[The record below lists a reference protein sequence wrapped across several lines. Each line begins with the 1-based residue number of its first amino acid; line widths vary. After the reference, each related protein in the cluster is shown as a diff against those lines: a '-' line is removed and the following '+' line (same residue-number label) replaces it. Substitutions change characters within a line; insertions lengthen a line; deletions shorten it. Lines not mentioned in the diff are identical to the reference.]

1 MFERLRGTRDFLP
14 NEMAARKKVFSSIK
28 KTVEEFGFFETD
40 TPAIELFELYS
51 IKSGE
56 EIIEELY
63 AFEDKGGRM
72 ISLRPE
78 LTPSVVRVL
87 VSRAKEL
94 SFPVKWYSIPRLWRY
109 ERPQSGRLREFY
121 QLNIDIFGSE
131 DPRADTE
138 VISCAIKLLCDLG
151 FDESDIEVRIS
162 DRRMLQEF
170 LLNLRIE
177 IYQDVLKII
186 DKREKVSEK
195 DFNEMLTDLGL
206 SSTQIKEIVDFL
218 NSKGNF
224 LKSIENLSEL
234 YKGEGISNVI
244 ESLRKIAE
252 NLNDRGYEKFTTFDP
267 SIVRGLDYYTGMV
280 FEVHDRKR
288 EFRALFGG
296 GRYDNLAELFGGEHI
311 PAVGFGMGDAVLEL
325 MMRRKNIWPEEKVE
339 IDVFIATIGEVE
351 KEVSKVLTSL
361 RSCGFKV
368 DFDFMNR
375 NLSNQ
380 MKFANKLGANSLLI
394 IGERDLKEGN
404 VTLRDLKSGKE
415 SRISLDEFISSPS
428 NYLTKVL

>member
-63 AFEDKGGRM
+63 AFQDKGGRM

-170 LLNLRIE
+170 LLNLGIE
-177 IYQDVLKII
+177 SYQDVLKII

-195 DFNEMLTDLGL
+195 DFNEMLSEIGL
-206 SSTQIKEIVDFL
+206 SVTQIKEIEDFL

-224 LKSIENLSEL
+224 LKSIEKLSEL
-234 YKGEGISNVI
+234 HKGEGISNVI
-244 ESLRKIAE
+244 ESLRKIAQ
-252 NLNDRGYEKFTTFDP
+252 NLDDRGYGKFITFDP

-339 IDVFIATIGEVE
+339 IDVFIATIGNVE

-361 RSCGFKV
+361 RNCGFKV
-368 DFDFMNR
+368 DFDFMDR

-380 MKFANKLGANSLLI
+380 MKFANKLGASSLLI

-415 SRISLDEFISSPS
+415 SKISFDKFVSSPS

>member
-1 MFERLRGTRDFLP
+1 
-14 NEMAARKKVFSSIK
+14 

-63 AFEDKGGRM
+63 AFQDKGGRM

-131 DPRADTE
+131 DSRSDSE

-162 DRRMLQEF
+162 DRRMLHEF
-170 LLNLRIE
+170 LLNLGIDS
-177 IYQDVLKII
+177 YQDVLKII

-195 DFNEMLTDLGL
+195 DFNEMLTEIGM
-206 SSTQIKEIVDFL
+206 SATQIKEIEDFL

-224 LKSIENLSEL
+224 LKSIENLSKI

-339 IDVFIATIGEVE
+339 IDVFIATIGNVE
-351 KEVSKVLTSL
+351 KEVSKLLTSL
-361 RSCGFKV
+361 RNSGFRV
-368 DFDFMNR
+368 DFDFMSR

-404 VTLRDLKSGKE
+404 LTLRDLKSGEE
-415 SRISLDEFISSPS
+415 SKISFDKFVSTPS
-428 NYLTKVL
+428 KYLTKVL

>member
-131 DPRADTE
+131 DSRADTE

-170 LLNLRIE
+170 LSNLGIKN
-177 IYQDVLKII
+177 YQDVLKVI
-186 DKREKVSEK
+186 DKREKISEK
-195 DFNEMLTDLGL
+195 EFKEMLTEISLNI
-206 SSTQIKEIVDFL
+206 SQIKEIENFL
-218 NSKGNF
+218 NSKGDF
-224 LKSIENLSEL
+224 LKSIE
-234 YKGEGISNVI
+234 KISNEYKEEGLSKI
-244 ESLRKIAE
+244 LESLRKIAKD
-252 NLNDRGYEKFTTFDP
+252 LNDRGYEKFVSFDP
-267 SIVRGLDYYTGMV
+267 SIVRGLDYYTSMV

-311 PAVGFGMGDAVLEL
+311 PAIGFGMGDAVLEL
-325 MMRRKNIWPEEKVE
+325 MMKRKGIWPEERVE
-339 IDVFIATIGEVE
+339 LDIFIATIGQVE
-351 KEVSKVLTSL
+351 NEVSKLLTSL
-361 RSCGFKV
+361 RNSGFKV
-368 DFDFMNR
+368 DFDVMGR

-380 MKFANKLGANSLLI
+380 IKFANKLGAKSLLI

-404 VTLRDLKSGKE
+404 VTLRDLKSGDEVK
-415 SRISLDEFISSPS
+415 ISFNDFVSSPS
-428 NYLTKVL
+428 KYLTKVL

>member
-14 NEMAARKKVFSSIK
+14 HEMAARKKVFSSIK

-40 TPAIELFELYS
+40 TPAIELFDLYS

-63 AFEDKGGRM
+63 AFQDKGGRM
-72 ISLRPE
+72 ICLRPE
-78 LTPSVVRVL
+78 LTPSVVRLL

-131 DPRADTE
+131 DPKADTE

-151 FDESDIEVRIS
+151 FDKSDIEVRIS
-162 DRRMLQEF
+162 DRRLLQEF
-170 LLNLRIE
+170 LLTLGITNFHEVLRA
-177 IYQDVLKII
+177 I
-186 DKREKVSEK
+186 DKREKISSD
-195 DFNEMLTDLGL
+195 DFRLMLYNANLDDC
-206 SSTQIKEIVDFL
+206 QIKKIEEFL
-218 NSKGNF
+218 DSKGNF
-224 LKSIENLSEL
+224 LTTLEALSKQYMGESIS
-234 YKGEGISNVI
+234 IVI
-244 ESLRKIAE
+244 NSLLKIAQ
-252 NLNDRGYEKFTTFDP
+252 NLTDRGYEGFITFDP

-325 MMRRKNIWPEEKVE
+325 MMRRKNIWPEEKLE
-339 IDVFIATIGEVE
+339 LDIFIATIGNVDT
-351 KEVSKVLTSL
+351 EVSRLSTVL
-361 RSCGFKV
+361 RNNGFTV
-368 DFDFMNR
+368 DFDIMNR

-380 MKFANKLGANSLLI
+380 IKFASKLGAKFLLI
-394 IGERDLKEGN
+394 IGERDLKEGI
-404 VTLRDLKSGKE
+404 VTIRDLDSGKE
-415 SRISLDEFISSPS
+415 SKILLNEVISSPS
-428 NYLTKVL
+428 KYLTKVL

>member
-170 LLNLRIE
+170 LLNLGVE
-177 IYQDVLKII
+177 TYQDVLKII
-186 DKREKVSEK
+186 DKKEKVNET
-195 DFNEMLTDLGL
+195 DFIEMLTEIGL
-206 SSTQIKEIVDFL
+206 SAKQIKEIENFL

-234 YKGEGISNVI
+234 HKGEGISNVI
-244 ESLRKIAE
+244 ESLRKIAR
-252 NLNDRGYEKFTTFDP
+252 NLNDRGYEKFITFDP

-296 GRYDNLAELFGGEHI
+296 GRYDNLADLFGGEHI

-339 IDVFIATIGEVE
+339 IDVFIATIGDVE

-361 RSCGFKV
+361 RNCGFKV

-380 MKFANKLGANSLLI
+380 MKFANKLGASSLLI

-415 SRISLDEFISSPS
+415 SRISFDVFVSSPS

>member
-63 AFEDKGGRM
+63 AFQDKGGRM

-78 LTPSVVRVL
+78 LTPSIVRVL

-131 DPRADTE
+131 DPRSDSE

-162 DRRMLQEF
+162 DRRMLHEF
-170 LLNLRIE
+170 LLNLGIDS
-177 IYQDVLKII
+177 YQDVLKII
-186 DKREKVSEK
+186 DKREKVSEN
-195 DFNEMLTDLGL
+195 DFNEMLTEIGM
-206 SSTQIKEIVDFL
+206 SATQIKEIEDFL

-224 LKSIENLSEL
+224 LKSIENLSKI

-311 PAVGFGMGDAVLEL
+311 PD
-325 MMRRKNIWPEEKVE
+325 RKSV
-339 IDVFIATIGEVE
+339 V
-351 KEVSKVLTSL
+351 
-361 RSCGFKV
+361 
-368 DFDFMNR
+368 
-375 NLSNQ
+375 
-380 MKFANKLGANSLLI
+380 
-394 IGERDLKEGN
+394 
-404 VTLRDLKSGKE
+404 
-415 SRISLDEFISSPS
+415 
-428 NYLTKVL
+428 

>member
-14 NEMAARKKVFSSIK
+14 NEMAARKKVFSTIK

-40 TPAIELFELYS
+40 TPAIELFDLYS

-87 VSRAKEL
+87 VSRSKEL

-131 DPRADTE
+131 DARADTE

-151 FDESDIEVRIS
+151 FDDSDIEVRVS
-162 DRRMLQEF
+162 DRRLLQEF
-170 LLNLRIE
+170 LLTLGITNFH
-177 IYQDVLKII
+177 DVLRII
-186 DKREKVSEK
+186 DKREKISQN
-195 DFNEMLTDLGL
+195 DFKGMLFDINLDDC
-206 SSTQIKEIVDFL
+206 QINKIETFL
-218 NSKGNF
+218 DSKGD
-224 LKSIENLSEL
+224 LLQSIEELSKNH
-234 YKGEGISNVI
+234 KGEGISKVI
-244 ESLRKIAE
+244 ESLKKIAQ
-252 NLNDRGYEKFTTFDP
+252 NLHDRGYEKFISFDP

-325 MMRRKNIWPEEKVE
+325 MMRRKDIWPEEKLE
-339 IDVFIATIGEVE
+339 LDVFIATIGNVE
-351 KEVSKVLTSL
+351 KEVSKVSTVL
-361 RSCGFKV
+361 RDSGFRV
-368 DFDFMNR
+368 DFDLMSR

-380 MKFANKLGANSLLI
+380 IKFATKLGARSLLI
-394 IGERDLKEGN
+394 IGERDLKDGN
-404 VTLRDLKSGKE
+404 ITIRNLETGKE
-415 SRISLDEFISSPS
+415 SKILLSEVVSSPS
-428 NYLTKVL
+428 KHLTKVL

>member
-63 AFEDKGGRM
+63 AFQDKGGRM

-131 DPRADTE
+131 DPRSDSE

-162 DRRMLQEF
+162 DRRMLHEF
-170 LLNLRIE
+170 LLNLGIDS
-177 IYQDVLKII
+177 YQDVLKII

-195 DFNEMLTDLGL
+195 DFNEMLTEIGM
-206 SSTQIKEIVDFL
+206 SATQIKEIEDFL

-224 LKSIENLSEL
+224 LKSIENLSKI

-339 IDVFIATIGEVE
+339 IDVFIATIGNVE
-351 KEVSKVLTSL
+351 KEVSKLLTSL
-361 RSCGFKV
+361 RNSGFRV
-368 DFDFMNR
+368 DFDFMSR

-380 MKFANKLGANSLLI
+380 MKFANKLGASSLLI

-404 VTLRDLKSGKE
+404 LTLRDLKSGEE
-415 SRISLDEFISSPS
+415 SKISFDKFVSSPS
-428 NYLTKVL
+428 KYLTKVL

>member
-63 AFEDKGGRM
+63 AFQDKGGRM

-131 DPRADTE
+131 DPRSDSE

-162 DRRMLQEF
+162 DRRMLHEF
-170 LLNLRIE
+170 LLNLGIDS
-177 IYQDVLKII
+177 YQDVLKII
-186 DKREKVSEK
+186 DKREKVSEN
-195 DFNEMLTDLGL
+195 DFNEMLTEIGM
-206 SSTQIKEIVDFL
+206 SATQIKEIEDFL

-224 LKSIENLSEL
+224 LKSIENLSKI

-339 IDVFIATIGEVE
+339 IDVFIATIGNVE
-351 KEVSKVLTSL
+351 KEVSKLLTSL
-361 RSCGFKV
+361 RNSGFRV
-368 DFDFMNR
+368 DFDFMSR

-404 VTLRDLKSGKE
+404 LTLRDLKSGEE
-415 SRISLDEFISSPS
+415 SKISFDKFVSTPS
-428 NYLTKVL
+428 KYLTKVL

>member
-1 MFERLRGTRDFLP
+1 
-14 NEMAARKKVFSSIK
+14 MAARKKVFSSIK

-131 DPRADTE
+131 DSRADTE

-162 DRRMLQEF
+162 DRRILQEF
-170 LLNLRIE
+170 LSNLGIKN
-177 IYQDVLKII
+177 YQDVLKVI
-186 DKREKVSEK
+186 DKREKISEK
-195 DFNEMLTDLGL
+195 EFKEMLIEISLN
-206 SSTQIKEIVDFL
+206 SSQIEKVENFL
-218 NSKGNF
+218 NLKGNF
-224 LKSIENLSEL
+224 LKSIEN
-234 YKGEGISNVI
+234 ISNEYKEEGLSKI
-244 ESLRKIAE
+244 LESLRKIAQD
-252 NLNDRGYEKFTTFDP
+252 LNDRGYDKFVTFDP
-267 SIVRGLDYYTGMV
+267 SIVRGLDYYTSMV

-311 PAVGFGMGDAVLEL
+311 PAIGFGMGDAVLEL
-325 MMRRKNIWPEEKVE
+325 MMKRKGIWPEEKVE
-339 IDVFIATIGEVE
+339 LDIFIATIGQIEN
-351 KEVSKVLTSL
+351 EVSKLLTSL
-361 RSCGFKV
+361 RNSGFKV
-368 DFDFMNR
+368 DFDVMGR

-380 MKFANKLGANSLLI
+380 IKFANKLGAKSLLI
-394 IGERDLKEGN
+394 IGERDLKEGSI
-404 VTLRDLKSGKE
+404 TLRDLKSGDEVK
-415 SRISLDEFISSPS
+415 ISFNDFVSSPS
-428 NYLTKVL
+428 KYLTKVL

>member
-1 MFERLRGTRDFLP
+1 
-14 NEMAARKKVFSSIK
+14 MAARKKVFSSIK

-40 TPAIELFELYS
+40 TPAIELFDLYS

-63 AFEDKGGRM
+63 AFQDKGGRM
-72 ISLRPE
+72 ICLRPE
-78 LTPSVVRVL
+78 LTPSVVRLL

-131 DPRADTE
+131 DPKADTE

-151 FDESDIEVRIS
+151 FDKSDIEVRIS
-162 DRRMLQEF
+162 DRRLLQEF
-170 LLNLRIE
+170 LLTLGITNFHEVLRA
-177 IYQDVLKII
+177 I
-186 DKREKVSEK
+186 DKREKISSD
-195 DFNEMLTDLGL
+195 DFRLMLYNANLDDC
-206 SSTQIKEIVDFL
+206 QIKKIEEFL
-218 NSKGNF
+218 DSKGNF
-224 LKSIENLSEL
+224 LTTLEALSKQYMGESIS
-234 YKGEGISNVI
+234 IVI
-244 ESLRKIAE
+244 NSLLKIAQ
-252 NLNDRGYEKFTTFDP
+252 NLTDRGYEGFITFDP

-325 MMRRKNIWPEEKVE
+325 MMRRKNIWPEEKLE
-339 IDVFIATIGEVE
+339 LDIFIATIGNVDT
-351 KEVSKVLTSL
+351 EVSRLSTVL
-361 RSCGFKV
+361 RNNGFTV
-368 DFDFMNR
+368 DFDIMNR

-380 MKFANKLGANSLLI
+380 IKFASKLGAKFLLI
-394 IGERDLKEGN
+394 VGERDLKEGI
-404 VTLRDLKSGKE
+404 VTIRDLDSGKE
-415 SRISLDEFISSPS
+415 SKILLNEVISSPS
-428 NYLTKVL
+428 KYLTKVL

>member
-131 DPRADTE
+131 DSRSDSE

-162 DRRMLQEF
+162 DRRMLHEF
-170 LLNLRIE
+170 LLNLGIDS
-177 IYQDVLKII
+177 YQDVLKII

-195 DFNEMLTDLGL
+195 DFNEMLTEIGM
-206 SSTQIKEIVDFL
+206 SATQIKEIEDFL

-224 LKSIENLSEL
+224 LKSIENLSKI

-339 IDVFIATIGEVE
+339 IDVFIATIGNVE
-351 KEVSKVLTSL
+351 KEVSKLLTSL
-361 RSCGFKV
+361 RNSGFRV
-368 DFDFMNR
+368 DFDFMSR

-404 VTLRDLKSGKE
+404 LTLRDLKSGEE
-415 SRISLDEFISSPS
+415 SKISFDKFVSTPS
-428 NYLTKVL
+428 KYLTKVL

>member
-1 MFERLRGTRDFLP
+1 MFERLRGTRDSLP

-28 KTVEEFGFFETD
+28 KTIEEFGFFETD
-40 TPAIELFELYS
+40 TPAIELFDLYS

-94 SFPVKWYSIPRLWRY
+94 SFPAKWYSIPRLWRY

-131 DPRADTE
+131 DPRADVE
-138 VISCAIKLLCDLG
+138 VISCAIELLCDLG

-170 LLNLRIE
+170 LLNLGIE
-177 IYQDVLKII
+177 NYFDVLKII
-186 DKREKVSEK
+186 DKREKISEN
-195 DFNEMLTDLGL
+195 DFDEMLIGINLNDD
-206 SSTQIKEIVDFL
+206 QIKEIKTFL

-224 LKSIENLSEL
+224 LNSIGTLSKN
-234 YKGEGISNVI
+234 YKGAGVSKII
-244 ESLRKIAE
+244 ESLKKIAE
-252 NLNDRGYEKFTTFDP
+252 DLNDRGYEKFVTFDP

-296 GRYDNLAELFGGEHI
+296 GRYDNLAELFGGDHI

-325 MMRRKNIWPEEKVE
+325 MMRRKKIWPEEKVE
-339 IDVFIATIGEVE
+339 IDLFIATIGNVE
-351 KEVSKVLTSL
+351 KEVTKVLTSL
-361 RSCGFKV
+361 RGSGFKV
-368 DFDFMNR
+368 DFDIMNR

-380 MKFANKLGANSLLI
+380 IKFANKLGANYLLI
-394 IGERDLKEGN
+394 MGERDLKEGN
-404 VTLRDLKSGKE
+404 VTLRELKSGNETKVF
-415 SRISLDEFISSPS
+415 LNDFISSPS
-428 NYLTKVL
+428 SHLTKVL

>member
-14 NEMAARKKVFSSIK
+14 NEMVARKKVFSSIK

-131 DPRADTE
+131 DTRSDTE

-151 FDESDIEVRIS
+151 FDKSDIEVRIS
-162 DRRMLQEF
+162 DRRLLQEF
-170 LLNLRIE
+170 LLTLGITNSQDILRA
-177 IYQDVLKII
+177 I
-186 DKREKVSEK
+186 DKREKISND
-195 DFNEMLTDLGL
+195 DFRGMLYDVNLDDC
-206 SSTQIKEIVDFL
+206 QIKEIESFL
-218 NSKGNF
+218 DSKGNF
-224 LKSIENLSEL
+224 LTSLEILSKH
-234 YKGEGISNVI
+234 YKGESISIVI
-244 ESLRKIAE
+244 KSLLKIAQ
-252 NLNDRGYEKFTTFDP
+252 NLTERGYGEYITFDP

-288 EFRALFGG
+288 EYRALFGG

-325 MMRRKNIWPEEKVE
+325 MMKRKNIWPEEKLE
-339 IDVFIATIGEVE
+339 LDVFIATIGDVD
-351 KEVSKVLTSL
+351 KEVSKLSTVL
-361 RSCGFKV
+361 RNNGYKV
-368 DFDFMNR
+368 DFDLMNR

-380 MKFANKLGANSLLI
+380 IKFASKLGAKSLLI
-394 IGERDLKEGN
+394 VGERDLKEGN
-404 VTLRDLKSGKE
+404 ITLRDLDSGNETK
-415 SRISLDEFISSPS
+415 ISFKDIVSSPS

>member
-131 DPRADTE
+131 DSRADTE

-170 LLNLRIE
+170 LSNLGIKN
-177 IYQDVLKII
+177 YQDVLKVI
-186 DKREKVSEK
+186 DKREKISEK
-195 DFNEMLTDLGL
+195 EFKEMLTEISLN
-206 SSTQIKEIVDFL
+206 SSQIEKVENFL
-218 NSKGNF
+218 NLKGNF
-224 LKSIENLSEL
+224 LKSIE
-234 YKGEGISNVI
+234 KISNEYKEEGLLKI
-244 ESLRKIAE
+244 LESLRKIAQD
-252 NLNDRGYEKFTTFDP
+252 LNDRGYEKFVTFDP
-267 SIVRGLDYYTGMV
+267 SIVRGLDYYTSMV

-311 PAVGFGMGDAVLEL
+311 PAIGFGMGDAVLEL
-325 MMRRKNIWPEEKVE
+325 MMKRKGIWPEEKVE
-339 IDVFIATIGEVE
+339 LDIFIATIGQIEN
-351 KEVSKVLTSL
+351 EVSKLLTSL
-361 RSCGFKV
+361 RNSGFKV
-368 DFDFMNR
+368 DFDVMGR

-380 MKFANKLGANSLLI
+380 IKFANKLGAKSLLI
-394 IGERDLKEGN
+394 IGERDLKEGSI
-404 VTLRDLKSGKE
+404 TLRDLKSGDEVK
-415 SRISLDEFISSPS
+415 ISFNDFVSSPS
-428 NYLTKVL
+428 KYLTKVL

>member
-63 AFEDKGGRM
+63 AFQDKGGRM

-131 DPRADTE
+131 DSRSDSE

-162 DRRMLQEF
+162 DRRMLHEF
-170 LLNLRIE
+170 LLNLGIDS
-177 IYQDVLKII
+177 YQDVLKII
-186 DKREKVSEK
+186 DKREKVSEN
-195 DFNEMLTDLGL
+195 DFNEMLTEIGM
-206 SSTQIKEIVDFL
+206 SATQIKEIEDFL

-224 LKSIENLSEL
+224 LKSIENLSKI

-339 IDVFIATIGEVE
+339 IDVFIATIGNVE
-351 KEVSKVLTSL
+351 KEVSKLLTSL
-361 RSCGFKV
+361 RNSGFRV
-368 DFDFMNR
+368 DFDFMSR

-404 VTLRDLKSGKE
+404 LTLRDLKSGEE
-415 SRISLDEFISSPS
+415 SKISFDKFVSTPS
-428 NYLTKVL
+428 KYLTKVL

>member
-28 KTVEEFGFFETD
+28 KTIEEFGFFETD
-40 TPAIELFELYS
+40 TPAIELFDLYS

-94 SFPVKWYSIPRLWRY
+94 SFPAKWYSIPRLWRY

-131 DPRADTE
+131 DPRADVE
-138 VISCAIKLLCDLG
+138 VISCAIELLCDLG

-170 LLNLRIE
+170 LLNLGIE
-177 IYQDVLKII
+177 NYFDVLKII
-186 DKREKVSEK
+186 DKREKISEN
-195 DFNEMLTDLGL
+195 DFDEMLIGINLNDD
-206 SSTQIKEIVDFL
+206 QIKEIKTFL

-224 LKSIENLSEL
+224 LNSIGTLSKN
-234 YKGEGISNVI
+234 YKGVEVSKII
-244 ESLRKIAE
+244 KSLKKIAE
-252 NLNDRGYEKFTTFDP
+252 DLNDRGYEKFVTFDP

-296 GRYDNLAELFGGEHI
+296 GRYDNLAELFGGDHI

-325 MMRRKNIWPEEKVE
+325 MMRRKKIWPEEKVE
-339 IDVFIATIGEVE
+339 IDLFIATIGNVE
-351 KEVSKVLTSL
+351 KEVTKVLTSL
-361 RSCGFKV
+361 RGSGFKV
-368 DFDFMNR
+368 DFDIMNR

-380 MKFANKLGANSLLI
+380 IKFANKLGANYLLI
-394 IGERDLKEGN
+394 MGERDLKEGN
-404 VTLRDLKSGKE
+404 VTLRELKSGNETKVF
-415 SRISLDEFISSPS
+415 LNDFISSPS
-428 NYLTKVL
+428 SHLTKVL

>member
-28 KTVEEFGFFETD
+28 KTIEEFGFFETD
-40 TPAIELFELYS
+40 TPAIELFDLYS

-94 SFPVKWYSIPRLWRY
+94 SFPAKWYSIPRLWRY

-131 DPRADTE
+131 DPRADVE
-138 VISCAIKLLCDLG
+138 VISCAIELLCDLG

-170 LLNLRIE
+170 LLNLGIE
-177 IYQDVLKII
+177 NYFDVLKII
-186 DKREKVSEK
+186 DKREKISEN
-195 DFNEMLTDLGL
+195 DFDKMLIGINLNDD
-206 SSTQIKEIVDFL
+206 QIKEIKTFL

-224 LKSIENLSEL
+224 LNSIGTLSKN
-234 YKGEGISNVI
+234 YKGAGVSKII
-244 ESLRKIAE
+244 ESLKKIAE
-252 NLNDRGYEKFTTFDP
+252 DLNDRGYEKFVTFDP

-296 GRYDNLAELFGGEHI
+296 GRYDNLAELFGGDHI

-325 MMRRKNIWPEEKVE
+325 MMRRKKIWPEEKVE
-339 IDVFIATIGEVE
+339 IDLFIATIGNVE
-351 KEVSKVLTSL
+351 KEVTKVLTSL
-361 RSCGFKV
+361 RGSGFKV
-368 DFDFMNR
+368 DFDIMNR

-380 MKFANKLGANSLLI
+380 IKFANKLGANYLLI
-394 IGERDLKEGN
+394 MGERDLKEGN
-404 VTLRDLKSGKE
+404 VTLRELKSGNETKVF
-415 SRISLDEFISSPS
+415 LNDFISSPS
-428 NYLTKVL
+428 SHLTKVL

>member
-121 QLNIDIFGSE
+121 QLNIDIFGSD

-170 LLNLRIE
+170 LLNIGIE
-177 IYQDVLKII
+177 KYHDVLKII
-186 DKREKVSEK
+186 DKREKVSQK
-195 DFNEMLTDLGL
+195 DFKEMLLGL
-206 SSTQIKEIVDFL
+206 KISEPQIKEIDAFL

-224 LKSIENLSEL
+224 LESIENLSSSHKE
-234 YKGEGISNVI
+234 EGISQVI
-244 ESLRKIAE
+244 ESLRRIAQD
-252 NLNDRGYEKFTTFDP
+252 LNDRGFEKFITFDP

-339 IDVFIATIGEVE
+339 IDLFIATIGNVE
-351 KEVSKVLTSL
+351 KEVSKILTSL
-361 RSCGFKV
+361 RNSGYKV
-368 DFDFMNR
+368 DFDIMNR

-380 MKFANKLGANSLLI
+380 IKFANKLGAKSLLI
-394 IGERDLKEGN
+394 VGERDLKEGN
-404 VTLRDLKSGKE
+404 ITLRDLKTGNEAKITLE
-415 SRISLDEFISSPS
+415 EFVSSPS
-428 NYLTKVL
+428 KYLTKVL

>member
-14 NEMAARKKVFSSIK
+14 NEMAARKKVFSTIK

-40 TPAIELFELYS
+40 TPAIELFDLYS

-87 VSRAKEL
+87 VSRSKEL

-131 DPRADTE
+131 DARADTE

-151 FDESDIEVRIS
+151 FDDSDIEVRVS
-162 DRRMLQEF
+162 DRRLLQEF
-170 LLNLRIE
+170 LLTLGITNFH
-177 IYQDVLKII
+177 DVLRVI
-186 DKREKVSEK
+186 DKREKISGN
-195 DFNEMLTDLGL
+195 DFRAMLSDISLDDC
-206 SSTQIKEIVDFL
+206 QINKIDTFL
-218 NSKGNF
+218 DSKGD
-224 LKSIENLSEL
+224 LLQSIEELS
-234 YKGEGISNVI
+234 KNHKDEGISKVI
-244 ESLRKIAE
+244 ESLKKIAQ
-252 NLNDRGYEKFTTFDP
+252 NLHDRGYEKFISFDP

-325 MMRRKNIWPEEKVE
+325 MMRRKGIWPEEKLE
-339 IDVFIATIGEVE
+339 LDVFIATIGNVE
-351 KEVSKVLTSL
+351 KEVSKVSTVL
-361 RSCGFKV
+361 RDKGFRV
-368 DFDFMNR
+368 DFDLMNR

-380 MKFANKLGANSLLI
+380 IKFATKLGARSLLI
-394 IGERDLKEGN
+394 IGERDLKDGN
-404 VTLRDLKSGKE
+404 ITIRDLETGKE
-415 SRISLDEFISSPS
+415 SKILLSEIVSSPS
-428 NYLTKVL
+428 KHLTKVL

>member
-131 DPRADTE
+131 DSRADTE

-162 DRRMLQEF
+162 DRRILQEF
-170 LLNLRIE
+170 LSNLGIKN
-177 IYQDVLKII
+177 YQDVLKVI
-186 DKREKVSEK
+186 DKREKISEK
-195 DFNEMLTDLGL
+195 EFKEMLIEISLN
-206 SSTQIKEIVDFL
+206 SSQIEKVENFL
-218 NSKGNF
+218 NLKGNF
-224 LKSIENLSEL
+224 LKSIEN
-234 YKGEGISNVI
+234 ISNEYKEEGLSKI
-244 ESLRKIAE
+244 LESLRKIAQD
-252 NLNDRGYEKFTTFDP
+252 LNDRGYEKFVTFDP
-267 SIVRGLDYYTGMV
+267 SIVRGLDYYTSMV

-311 PAVGFGMGDAVLEL
+311 PAIGFGMGDAVLEL
-325 MMRRKNIWPEEKVE
+325 MMKRKGIWPEEKVE
-339 IDVFIATIGEVE
+339 LDIFIATIGQIEN
-351 KEVSKVLTSL
+351 EVSKLLTSL
-361 RSCGFKV
+361 RNSGFKV
-368 DFDFMNR
+368 DFDVMGR

-380 MKFANKLGANSLLI
+380 IKFANKLGAKSLLI
-394 IGERDLKEGN
+394 IGERDLKEGSI
-404 VTLRDLKSGKE
+404 TLRDLKSGDEVK
-415 SRISLDEFISSPS
+415 ISFNDFVSSPS
-428 NYLTKVL
+428 KYLTKVL

>member
-63 AFEDKGGRM
+63 AFQDKGGRM

-78 LTPSVVRVL
+78 LTPSIVRVL

-131 DPRADTE
+131 DPRSDSE

-162 DRRMLQEF
+162 DRRMLHEF
-170 LLNLRIE
+170 LLNLGIDS
-177 IYQDVLKII
+177 YQDVLKII
-186 DKREKVSEK
+186 DKREKVSEN
-195 DFNEMLTDLGL
+195 DFNEMLTEIGM
-206 SSTQIKEIVDFL
+206 SATQIKEIEDFL

-224 LKSIENLSEL
+224 LKSIENLSKI

-339 IDVFIATIGEVE
+339 IDVFIATIGNVE
-351 KEVSKVLTSL
+351 KEVSKLLTSL
-361 RSCGFKV
+361 RNSGFRV
-368 DFDFMNR
+368 DFDFMSR

-404 VTLRDLKSGKE
+404 LTLRDLKSGEE
-415 SRISLDEFISSPS
+415 SKISFDKFVSTPS
-428 NYLTKVL
+428 KYLTKVL

>member
-63 AFEDKGGRM
+63 AFQDKGGRM

-131 DPRADTE
+131 DSRSDSE

-162 DRRMLQEF
+162 DRRMLHEF
-170 LLNLRIE
+170 LLNLGIDS
-177 IYQDVLKII
+177 YQDVLKII

-195 DFNEMLTDLGL
+195 DFNEMLTEIGM
-206 SSTQIKEIVDFL
+206 SATQIKEIEDFL

-224 LKSIENLSEL
+224 LKSIENLSKI

-339 IDVFIATIGEVE
+339 IDVFIATIGNVE
-351 KEVSKVLTSL
+351 KEVSKLLTSL
-361 RSCGFKV
+361 RNSGFRV
-368 DFDFMNR
+368 DFDFMSR

-380 MKFANKLGANSLLI
+380 MKFANKLGASSLLI
-394 IGERDLKEGN
+394 VGERDLKEGN
-404 VTLRDLKSGKE
+404 VTLRDLKSGEE
-415 SRISLDEFISSPS
+415 SKISFDKFVSSPS

>member
-28 KTVEEFGFFETD
+28 KSVEEFGFFETD

-170 LLNLRIE
+170 LLNLGIKN
-177 IYQDVLKII
+177 YHDVLKII
-186 DKREKVSEK
+186 DKREKITER
-195 DFNEMLTDLGL
+195 DFKEMLSGISLD
-206 SSTQIKEIVDFL
+206 SNQIKEIEVFL
-218 NSKGNF
+218 NSKGDF
-224 LKSIENLSEL
+224 LKSIENISGN
-234 YKGEGISNVI
+234 YKGEGISKVI
-244 ESLRKIAE
+244 ESLKKIAQ
-252 NLNDRGYEKFTTFDP
+252 NLNDRGYEKFITFDP

-296 GRYDNLAELFGGEHI
+296 GRYDNLAELFEGEHI

-339 IDVFIATIGEVE
+339 IDLFIATIGDVE

-361 RSCGFKV
+361 RNNGFKV
-368 DFDFMNR
+368 DFDIMGR

-380 MKFANKLGANSLLI
+380 MKFANKLGAKSLLI

-404 VTLRDLKSGKE
+404 VTLRDLKSGEE
-415 SRISLDEFISSPS
+415 SKVSLNEFISSPS
-428 NYLTKVL
+428 KYLTKVL